1 VILSLKATSTTV
13 IPGTTIPIT
22 LVLLSQQDVITSTQY
37 YAKNIGMVYADTN
50 LSYQLN
56 SLPNVDL
63 PIPTSG
69 SQNVKEYLD
78 TYLAN

>member
-1 VILSLKATSTTV
+1 
-13 IPGTTIPIT
+13 
-22 LVLLSQQDVITSTQY
+22 
-37 YAKNIGMVYADTN
+37 MVYADTN